1 VIKPSH
7 IGAYLQPQSGWWAEG
22 GRYNKD
28 ILNGWFTRKPY
39 FKKRIKKE
47 DIMGKDKL

>member
-7 IGAYLQPQSGWWAEG
+7 KGAYLQPQSWLWAEG

-28 ILNGWFTRKPY
+28 ILNGWFTRKLTL
-39 FKKRIKKE
+39 KKRIKKE
-47 DIMGKDKL
+47 DIMAR